1 MISIPAERINIILHN
16 ESIDARELLGWYR
29 DLALCFPEL
38 ADEYAVNCVKKK
50 LTPIDS
56 RFRVD
61 DVTAFDIQRKYGCT
75 VLRAYQMLAR
85 EAVFAL

>member
-1 MISIPAERINIILHN
+1 MISIPAEKLNIVLHN
-16 ESIDARELLGWYR
+16 ESINARELLDWYK
-29 DLALCFPEL
+29 DLSFCFPKL
-38 ADEYAVNCVKKK
+38 AEEYAENCIKKK

-56 RFRVD
+56 HFRVD
-61 DVTAFDIQRKYGCT
+61 DITAFDIQRKYGCT